1 MVGVVTMLNTRQWLA
16 AGGLSVVLALGPL
29 VAEAFWVPGVPVH
42 VAQAGNGGMS
52 LDEAVAQARRQTDGK
67 ILSAETLR
75 RDGRLVHRIKVLTP
89 DGRVER
95 LTIDAQSGRPAAR
108 GR

>member
-1 MVGVVTMLNTRQWLA
+1 MLNTRQWLA
-16 AGGLSVVLALGPL
+16 AGGLSVLLAAGPV
-29 VAEAFWVPGVPVH
+29 VAQAFRVPGVPVY

-52 LDEAVAQARRQTDGK
+52 LDEAVARVRRQTDGK

-75 RDGRLVHRIKVLTP
+75 RDGRLVHRIKVLTR